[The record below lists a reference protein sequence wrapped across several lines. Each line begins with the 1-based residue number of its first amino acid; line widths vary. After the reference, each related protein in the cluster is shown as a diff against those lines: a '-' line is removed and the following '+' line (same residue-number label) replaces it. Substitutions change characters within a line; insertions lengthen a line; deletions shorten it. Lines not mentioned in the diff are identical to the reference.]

1 MLFLSTK
8 KKILV
13 PHACG
18 PLIDNIHSEKIM
30 NQKLLNEF
38 EFFFLIA
45 ENIYAILVECF
56 FGQDYVTGV
65 LSVH

>member
-1 MLFLSTK
+1 
-8 KKILV
+8 
-13 PHACG
+13 
-18 PLIDNIHSEKIM
+18 M

-38 EFFFLIA
+38 EVFFFFIA

-56 FGQDYVTGV
+56 SGQDYVTGV

>member
-1 MLFLSTK
+1 MNLS
-8 KKILV
+8 
-13 PHACG
+13 
-18 PLIDNIHSEKIM
+18 
-30 NQKLLNEF
+30 
-38 EFFFLIA
+38 FFFLIA